1 MSIISALRSYLKNY
15 TGLAAGAPVWVNYL
29 GAVPTEYTVNPLP
42 GNRIVEQ
49 YVDGSSLRE
58 YPFAFQSVESTAAD
72 LERLE
77 NSGFFEAFAD
87 WLESQTEL
95 GNLPVLDSGQTPE
108 RIEATGWGYL
118 YEQGNSDTGI
128 YQIQCRLVY
137 EQE

>member
-15 TGLAAGAPVWVNYL
+15 TGLALGAPVWVNYL

-118 YEQGNSDTGI
+118 YEQGNSDTGV

>member
-15 TGLAAGAPVWVNYL
+15 TGLALGAPVWVNYL